1 MKNWTEKEDLGAG
14 IYRYAGV
21 FDPGIPERLE
31 AILTSE
37 DRVYKPDPS
46 MSWQPAY
53 VGYMERMP
61 EYRDCVDF
69 KYNKDV
75 VGNRPDQASKD
86 LLAIWEECYE
96 AQIHAIRDYCAEV
109 GVAELR
115 YMEAFNFIR
124 YEPGQHFMEHTD
136 HGFSYNATLSSV
148 GYFNDNYE
156 GGELYF
162 RRQGLN
168 IKPKA
173 GDLYLFPSTFVYP
186 HQAKEVFDGTKYS
199 IVTMLDYSAKFHKPE
214 FFVETGD

>member
-1 MKNWTEKEDLGAG
+1 MWTDREDLGAG

-21 FDPGIPERLE
+21 FDPNIPERLE
-31 AILTSE
+31 SILNST
-37 DRVYKPDPS
+37 DKGYKPHDHI
-46 MSWQPAY
+46 SWQPAY
-53 VGYMERMP
+53 VGYQQRMP

-69 KYNKDV
+69 KFKKEEYAN
-75 VGNRPDQASKD
+75 NQDQASKD
-86 LLAIWEECYE
+86 LVQIWQECYD
-96 AQIHAIRDYCAEV
+96 AQIDAINDYCAYN

-136 HGFSYNATLSSV
+136 HGFSYNCVVSSV
-148 GYFNDNYE
+148 GYFNDDYD

-173 GDLYLFPSTFVYP
+173 GDLYLFPSTYVYP
-186 HQAKEVFDGTKYS
+186 HQAKEVLNGTKYS
-199 IVTMLDYSAKFHKPE
+199 IVTMLDYSAKYHHPSLYSE
-214 FFVETGD
+214 SGD